1 MEHLKNLDIFNV
13 YYEIKAIERKIDL
26 LLTLRATTE
35 GIKPNKL
42 KEILVDGGFRE
53 NDVILNAIIKK
64 DKYTESLQMLYKEK
78 NAYEKYILEEIDR
91 LRLIYPQMAIIYF
104 RDYEKL
110 KWNDIAKK
118 MNYSE
123 KQVRRYYSNYREKS
137 KHNRKN

>member
-1 MEHLKNLDIFNV
+1 MENIKNLNIFNA
-13 YYEIKAIERKIDL
+13 YYEVKAIERKINL

-35 GIKPNKL
+35 SIKPNKL

-53 NDVILNAIIKK
+53 NDMILNAIIKK
-64 DKYTESLQMLYKEK
+64 DKYTESLQILYKEK

-91 LRLIYPQMAIIYF
+91 LKLIYPQTAIIYF

-110 KWNDIAKK
+110 KWNKIATK

-123 KQVRRYYSNYREKS
+123 KQVRRYYNDYKEKS
-137 KHNRKN
+137 LNF

>member
-1 MEHLKNLDIFNV
+1 MNNLNIFNA

-91 LRLIYPQMAIIYF
+91 LKLIYPQTAIVYF

-110 KWNDIAKK
+110 KWNDIAKR

-123 KQVRRYYSNYREKS
+123 KQVRRYYSNYKEKS
-137 KHNRKN
+137 LEN